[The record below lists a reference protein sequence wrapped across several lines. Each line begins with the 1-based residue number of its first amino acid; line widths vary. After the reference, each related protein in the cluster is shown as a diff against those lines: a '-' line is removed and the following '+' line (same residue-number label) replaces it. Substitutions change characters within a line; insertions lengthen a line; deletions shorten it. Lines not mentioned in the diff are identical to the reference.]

1 MRIRAAPGVVTTTGL
16 RTRLARR
23 WGAFS
28 ATLRRRIVLGSLLV
42 LSLAAR
48 DALLLLVAAAF
59 FALGEMVPAPRKAP
73 AAL

>member
-1 MRIRAAPGVVTTTGL
+1 MIEPWAVTSFRA
-16 RTRLARR
+16 RLARR
-23 WGAFS
+23 WGALS

-59 FALGEMVPAPRKAP
+59 FALGEMVPARAP
-73 AAL
+73 APRAS